1 MLAVL
6 GNQQRELQA
15 AVSQAKKREKEK
27 TNPEKEGCVL
37 PCRDLGWKSFY
48 SHLFVVVFPLPFR
61 APAVGLGAG
70 QRWMVTSHPS
80 CESRGLW
87 FGDPIQLCEWGQV
100 AMLFVSHEGRV
111 TPMAP

>member
-48 SHLFVVVFPLPFR
+48 SHLLLWFSPFLFVPQQWVWVQ
-61 APAVGLGAG
+61 GSIG
-70 QRWMVTSHPS
+70 W
-80 CESRGLW
+80 SRPTPPVSRGGLW

-100 AMLFVSHEGRV
+100 AVLFVTHEGRV